1 MEPSK
6 IFILD
11 DYFVKVDVINDILK
25 KRVEIDRSI
34 LLTTPLNMRKVHW
47 LLP

>member
-11 DYFVKVDVINDILK
+11 DYFVKDDVINDILK
-25 KRVEIDRSI
+25 KRVEIDP
-34 LLTTPLNMRKVHW
+34 T
-47 LLP
+47 LPYSN

>member
-25 KRVEIDRSI
+25 KRVEIDPTLPYRNK
-34 LLTTPLNMRKVHW
+34 LNENDMVNR
-47 LLP
+47 